1 MIAHLSLGVAD
12 LARARRFYDAV
23 LPTLGYERVYDV
35 EGAHGYG
42 AKPGA
47 PVFWIN
53 LPLDE
58 SRAVAAGNGTH
69 VAFAAPSREAVDAF
83 HATALANGARD
94 NGRPG
99 LRDYTPTYYAAFVF
113 DPDGHAIEAVCFE
126 PE

>member
-23 LPTLGYERVYDV
+23 LPMLGYARVYDV

-42 AKPGA
+42 ATPDE

-53 LPLDE
+53 QPLDQ
-58 SRAVAAGNGTH
+58 SRAVAASPGTH
-69 VAFAAPSREAVDAF
+69 VAFAAPSRKAVDKF
-83 HATALANGARD
+83 HATALGHGARD
-94 NGRPG
+94 NGAPG